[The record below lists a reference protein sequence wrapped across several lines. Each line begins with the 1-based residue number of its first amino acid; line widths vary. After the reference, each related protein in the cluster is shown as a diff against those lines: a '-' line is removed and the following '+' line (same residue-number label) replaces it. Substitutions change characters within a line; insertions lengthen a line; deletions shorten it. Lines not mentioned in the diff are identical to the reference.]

1 MDIVYIQ
8 GLRIYTIIGIHDWE
22 RTRPQ
27 PVVLDLEMGTDIR
40 PAAQTEDIT
49 RALDYDAVSKRLIA
63 FVKGSQY
70 QLLETLAEQL
80 AQLLLTEF
88 AVPWLRLRLSKPDAV
103 PEAQNVGLVIERGVK
118 PDMASALVSGVW

>member
-103 PEAQNVGLVIERGVK
+103 PEAQDVGLVIERGVK

>member
-49 RALDYDAVSKRLIA
+49 QALDYDAVSKRLIV
-63 FVKGSQY
+63 FVKASQC
-70 QLLETLAEQL
+70 QLLETLAEQI
-80 AQLLLTEF
+80 AQLLMSEF

-103 PEAQNVGLVIERGVK
+103 PEAQDVGLVIERGVK
-118 PDMASALVSGVW
+118 PDMASALVSRVW

>member
-63 FVKGSQY
+63 FVKSSQF

-80 AQLLLTEF
+80 AQLLMTEF

-103 PEAQNVGLVIERGVK
+103 PEAQDVGLVIERGVK
-118 PDMASALVSGVW
+118 PDMASALVSGMW